1 MELLVEAVSKNKRGF
16 LANDT
21 WYNADNALEGEV
33 FKDVKKGMTL
43 EVEASGKWVKEFS
56 IAGGG
61 AVAVVPAKA
70 KPAFAGKSYS
80 PEPKDPSVQDRIGR
94 GNATNAVLGSPYLGA
109 LIEKQSGSEAEAI
122 AETKKMIESVAAYI
136 NTGTFGEA
144 K

>member
-1 MELLVEAVSKNKRGF
+1 MELVIEAVSKNKRGF

-33 FKDVKKGMTL
+33 FKDVKKGAVL
-43 EVEASGKWVKEFS
+43 EVEASGKWVKSFEVV
-56 IAGGG
+56 GQG
-61 AVAVVPAKA
+61 AVPAKSSS
-70 KPAFAGKSYS
+70 KPAFVAKAA
-80 PEPKDPSVQDRIGR
+80 EPRDPSIQDRIGR

-122 AETKKMIESVAAYI
+122 METKKMIESVAAYI